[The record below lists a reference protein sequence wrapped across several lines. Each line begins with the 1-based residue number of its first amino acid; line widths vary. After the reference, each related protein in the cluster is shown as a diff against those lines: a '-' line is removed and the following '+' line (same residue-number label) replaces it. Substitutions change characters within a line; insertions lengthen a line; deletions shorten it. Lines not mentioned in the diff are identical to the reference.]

1 MKKIIFVLAAL
12 AMSLMA
18 FAQTPEEIVSKMA
31 EQMALH
37 EGEGVIWTMDLKIPI
52 LGTFTS
58 DIRTLGKKT
67 RMEAVVKGA
76 NTISWMDETTSWT
89 YTADSNILEIENLK
103 VEKAE
108 DATDDMKMFQD
119 VTKGYDVTLASETEK
134 EWNFLCKKSKTNKD
148 KDSAKT
154 VELSIAKGTY
164 YPVRLSAKLKGVT
177 MTIRNV
183 GFGVSEEEVTFHPED
198 YPNAIVEDKR

>member
-18 FAQTPEEIVSKMA
+18 FAQTPEEIVSKME

-119 VTKGYDVTLASETEK
+119 VTKGYDVTLA
-134 EWNFLCKKSKTNKD
+134 
-148 KDSAKT
+148 
-154 VELSIAKGTY
+154 
-164 YPVRLSAKLKGVT
+164 
-177 MTIRNV
+177 
-183 GFGVSEEEVTFHPED
+183 
-198 YPNAIVEDKR
+198 

>member
-1 MKKIIFVLAAL
+1 
-12 AMSLMA
+12 MSL
-18 FAQTPEEIVSKMA
+18 
-31 EQMALH
+31 MALH

-76 NTISWMDETTSWT
+76 
-89 YTADSNILEIENLK
+89 
-103 VEKAE
+103 
-108 DATDDMKMFQD
+108 
-119 VTKGYDVTLASETEK
+119 
-134 EWNFLCKKSKTNKD
+134 
-148 KDSAKT
+148 KT

-177 MTIRNV
+177 LNTLSVFEGTDID
-183 GFGVSEEEVTFHPED
+183 GPSLLD
-198 YPNAIVEDKR
+198 L

>member
-12 AMSLMA
+12 AMSLMT
-18 FAQTPEEIVSKMA
+18 FAQTPEEIVSKME

-76 NTISWMDETTSWT
+76 NTISWMNETTSWT
-89 YTADSNILEIENLK
+89 YTADSNILEIENVK
-103 VEKAE
+103 IEKAE
-108 DATDDMKMFQD
+108 DATDDVKMFRD

-134 EWNFLCKKSKTNKD
+134 EWLFLCKKSKSNKE
-148 KDSAKT
+148 KNAPRT
-154 VELSIAKGTY
+154 VELVIAKGTY

-198 YPNAIVEDKR
+198 YPNAIVQDKR